1 MNPKKLKKKTMNC
14 KQRKNVVRE
23 FNCEKKIP
31 FFIDFE
37 RNKVIITIKQYLFVF
52 IEEKLADK
60 IQKAG
65 KLYSF
70 NISE

>member
-23 FNCEKKIP
+23 INCEKNIP

-37 RNKVIITIKQYLFVF
+37 RNKVIITIKQYLLVF